1 MFRVIIGILIV
12 AAGTVLIFK
21 SEWFYQNFGSI
32 AWAENNL
39 GSSGGSRLMYKLI
52 GLAAIFVGMLV
63 ATNLMGEL
71 ILGTLGGL
79 FGKK

>member
-12 AAGTVLIFK
+12 AVGTVLIFK

-52 GLAAIFVGMLV
+52 GLAAIFVGMLI

-71 ILGTLGGL
+71 IMGTLGGL

>member
-1 MFRVIIGILIV
+1 MFRVIIGILVV
-12 AAGTVLIFK
+12 AIGTVLIFK

-32 AWAENNL
+32 AWAEEHF
-39 GSSGGSRLMYKLI
+39 GSSGGSRLMYKMI

-71 ILGTLGGL
+71 IMGTIGRL
-79 FGKK
+79 FVK